1 MEIVLFSI
9 FAMMV
14 AFAVLLI
21 CKWTRSET
29 YSNIWKER
37 VEAIIAFRNV
47 IGEVEVV
54 GLKGI
59 TQVNPALVSR
69 TGATAY
75 VLTIINQDPDSLHIN
90 MKQ

>member
-1 MEIVLFSI
+1 VRHVPI
-9 FAMMV
+9 
-14 AFAVLLI
+14 
-21 CKWTRSET
+21 
-29 YSNIWKER
+29 IWKER
-37 VEAIIAFRNV
+37 VEAIVAFRNV
-47 IGEVEVV
+47 IGEEVV